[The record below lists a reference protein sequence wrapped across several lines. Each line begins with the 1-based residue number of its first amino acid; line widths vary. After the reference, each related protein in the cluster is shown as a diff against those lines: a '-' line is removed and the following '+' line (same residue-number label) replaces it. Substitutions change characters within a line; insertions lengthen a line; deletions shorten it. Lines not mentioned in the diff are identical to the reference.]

1 MYENAHLQTVAVD
14 FSKRREQELFISR
27 TFVRLNVLDYKR
39 QDKAINESVVIEA
52 VLWQFTCEVLTKSYA
67 CEQNNK

>member
-14 FSKRREQELFISR
+14 FSKRREQELSISR

-52 VLWQFTCEVLTKSYA
+52 VL
-67 CEQNNK
+67 